1 MPNYRRVFIPGGIW
15 FFTLN
20 LLERHG
26 NDLLVRAIYAYVRR
40 VQDCPS
46 YATFHRDV
54 AAGIYP
60 QDWCDDPDILDGGD
74 E

>member
-26 NDLLVRAIYAYVRR
+26 NDLLARAIYAYVRR
-40 VQDCPS
+40 V
-46 YATFHRDV
+46 
-54 AAGIYP
+54 
-60 QDWCDDPDILDGGD
+60 
-74 E
+74 